1 MGLIHVVCKRNNED
15 AARIAQTVVE
25 QFGDTAEVWLDEGCS
40 RKLNYEKTFEIEH
53 VGEGADF
60 ILVLGGDGTL
70 LSAARYVRE
79 KEVPILGV
87 NLGGLGFLTEIS
99 VDELSDML
107 SLCLKGDYTVS
118 RRTMLDAVVKREG
131 DEIFALTV
139 LNDAVITKDALARI
153 IDIETYVDD
162 QYLATFKA
170 DGLILSTPTGSTG
183 YSLAAGGPILY
194 PSLSHIVLTPICP
207 HMLTNRPIILPEEV
221 AVRVRLRSPE
231 ERVIL
236 TLDGQ
241 VGFPLEYGDEVVV
254 RTSPFKVN
262 LIRSASKG
270 YFEILRT
277 KLLWGER

>member
-15 AARIAQTVVE
+15 AARIARSVVDRL
-25 QFGDTAEVWLDEGCS
+25 GDAAEVWLDEGSS

-99 VDELSDML
+99 VDELAEML

-153 IDIETYVDD
+153 IDIETYV
-162 QYLATFKA
+162 
-170 DGLILSTPTGSTG
+170 
-183 YSLAAGGPILY
+183 
-194 PSLSHIVLTPICP
+194 
-207 HMLTNRPIILPEEV
+207 
-221 AVRVRLRSPE
+221 
-231 ERVIL
+231 
-236 TLDGQ
+236 
-241 VGFPLEYGDEVVV
+241 
-254 RTSPFKVN
+254 
-262 LIRSASKG
+262 
-270 YFEILRT
+270 
-277 KLLWGER
+277 